1 MQACNAQVNKILLI
15 YYILIPILSFMRRG
29 KSLRIGEFFLSMLL
43 VIFGLAVS
51 RWGSSV
57 QIFMSVIIGTGFL
70 IITIIMTSPRCLLS
84 RRSLLGILHIP
95 GFIICKPNISIRILL
110 ANIQEELIWRA
121 AFVHLM
127 MPLFGDIFLTVA
139 AGATIFYIIHLPVM
153 RPVVIAAHIEFV
165 LFSILLYV
173 FYIQTF
179 SIIAVCLIHFIRNI
193 YIRVI
198 TLTED
203 NN

>member
-1 MQACNAQVNKILLI
+1 MQASSEQVNRILLI
-15 YYILIPILSFMRRG
+15 YFILIPILSFMPRG
-29 KSLRIGEFFLSMLL
+29 RLLRICEFILSVLLLIYGLVVARWGSVLQIFLSM
-43 VIFGLAVS
+43 
-51 RWGSSV
+51 
-57 QIFMSVIIGTGFL
+57 IIGTGFL
-70 IITIIMTSPRCLLS
+70 IITIIMTSRRCQLS
-84 RRSLLGILHIP
+84 RRSFLGILHIP
-95 GFIICKPNISIRILL
+95 GFIICNPNLSLRVLL

-121 AFVHLM
+121 AFVHFM
-127 MPLFGDIFLTVA
+127 MLVYGDIVLIVA
-139 AGATIFYIIHLPVM
+139 AGATLFYVIHLPAM

-173 FYIQTF
+173 IYIQTF

-198 TLTED
+198 TLTEA